1 MQLPSCFMLTIHC
14 HNTQKYFQLTQ
25 YNTDM
30 NNDQFWKMGT
40 IAEFQLL
47 VLDSLKYSS
56 KAESPINRSTKAV
69 IYIHIY
75 TYICEHKSKAQAKKY
90 DKF

>member
-1 MQLPSCFMLTIHC
+1 
-14 HNTQKYFQLTQ
+14 
-25 YNTDM
+25 M
-30 NNDQFWKMGT
+30 NKDKFWKMGT